1 MEYLV
6 IINLETSTSYIEPAP
21 IFDDEKDYSDEMEIY
36 LSQRF
41 GSTSSISWGIVNS
54 LKIDI

>member
-21 IFDDEKDYSDEMEIY
+21 VFDDEKDYSEEMEIY
-36 LSQRF
+36 LTERF
-41 GSTSSISWGIVNS
+41 GSTSSISWGVVNT
-54 LKIDI
+54 LKIEI